1 MHTSNMNAIVSLL
14 TAVNIFLTFT
24 YIQISIVKGYEEEAM
39 IGFASLLD
47 VEGKTEEAISTLE
60 TINNVSSSW
69 HLAQASPG
77 FRLLE

>member
-14 TAVNIFLTFT
+14 TAVNIFLNFT

>member
-1 MHTSNMNAIVSLL
+1 MYASNMTATVSL
-14 TAVNIFLTFT
+14 FTFS
-24 YIQISIVKGYEEEAM
+24 YFQISIVKGYEEEAM

-69 HLAQASPG
+69 HLAQASPS
-77 FRLLE
+77 FRFPE